1 MPNTGE
7 LQRFGGSPGMRAS
20 PRMGGPMGMPS
31 GYPGMGAMQGLE
43 PGGSLGTPV
52 CARINLVAF
61 VSFSCFTINIIHF

>member
-20 PRMGGPMGMPS
+20 PGIGAPMGMPS

-52 CARINLVAF
+52 CA
-61 VSFSCFTINIIHF
+61 